1 MTERFEV
8 SLNTPAGRLT
18 TAIEVPTGFVPI
30 AAIVPLM
37 RRLGEGV
44 QALEEQRAVEAGQSI
59 SCRKGCAAC
68 CRMLVPVS
76 PPEACALYDN
86 VEGLPEDQRQHV
98 LDKVAEANTKLEQA
112 GLLGPLTALA
122 ETDRPLTDEDFEPLN
137 RDYYALRMPCPF
149 LENETCSIYEHRPVA
164 CRELMVTSPPELC
177 QDLERNPVRP
187 LPVSVRIGTALGL
200 LWSDI
205 AGEAPRLIPLSLALG
220 WAERHRTTNR
230 QEWKGTELLDNA
242 LDKVWRLLSQ
252 EFQKRSAEL
261 SADSELR
268 TQNSKLRTPLH
279 KER

>member
-1 MTERFEV
+1 MRHTSRLAMTERFEV

-30 AAIVPLM
+30 TAIVPLM

-76 PPEACALYDN
+76 PPEAFALADTIH
-86 VEGLPEDQRQHV
+86 GLPKEQRETV
-98 LDKVAEANTKLEQA
+98 LNKVAEANTKLEQA
-112 GLLGPLTALA
+112 GLLGPLTAFA

-137 RDYYALRMPCPF
+137 HDYYALRMPCPF
-149 LENETCSIYEHRPVA
+149 LEDETCSIYEHRPAA

-177 QDLERNPVRP
+177 QDLARNPVRP

-205 AGEAPRLIPLSLALG
+205 AGEAPRLIPLPLALG
-220 WAERHRTTNR
+220 WAERHEADNR
-230 QEWKGTELLDNA
+230 AAWSGPDLLDKA
-242 LDKVWRLLSQ
+242 LDKVWRFLSR
-252 EFQKRSAEL
+252 EFQKRS
-261 SADSELR
+261 SEL
-268 TQNSKLRTPLH
+268 
-279 KER
+279 